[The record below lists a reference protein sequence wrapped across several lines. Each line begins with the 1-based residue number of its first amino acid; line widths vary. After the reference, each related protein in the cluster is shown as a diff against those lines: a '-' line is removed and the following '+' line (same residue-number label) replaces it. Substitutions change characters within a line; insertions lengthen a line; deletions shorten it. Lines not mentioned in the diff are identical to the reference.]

1 MKKLKLDLVDLR
13 VETFPAV
20 AAADEARG
28 TVAACEDTYNCP
40 PPSEWHSWCPTCEI
54 FC

>member
-1 MKKLKLDLVDLR
+1 MKKLKLDPDELR
-13 VETFPAV
+13 VETFPAGAV
-20 AAADEARG
+20 AGVLRG
-28 TVAACEDTYNCP
+28 TVAGHADTYTCP

>member
-20 AAADEARG
+20 AATDGPRG
-28 TVAACEDTYNCP
+28 TVAGHENTTNCP

-54 FC
+54 WC